1 MTIDI
6 PCFRQTMALFPGA
19 VTVIT
24 TGTGK
29 TRRGITATA
38 VCSVTDSPPSLL
50 VCVNNRTGTCM
61 EIARSGRFSV
71 QLLAQEHADLA
82 MGFAGAGGRSGLDKF
97 DLGDWQ
103 ECTRGLPRLRGALAS
118 LSCEV
123 LEDTEAGT
131 HRIFIG
137 RIEDVAITAGEAL
150 VYAGARFHRLTEQAM
165 A

>member
-6 PCFRQTMALFPGA
+6 PSFRQTMALFPGA

-24 TGTGK
+24 TGTGED
-29 TRRGITATA
+29 TSRDHRNRCLLGHRQSTQLTCVCEQSHRNLHGNRALWALQRAT
-38 VCSVTDSPPSLL
+38 L
-50 VCVNNRTGTCM
+50 G
-61 EIARSGRFSV
+61 
-71 QLLAQEHADLA
+71 
-82 MGFAGAGGRSGLDKF
+82 AGACRSRDGLCRRWRAQRLDKF